1 MSRDGFRVESDSV
14 VGDVR
19 IPDDALYGPQTQT
32 ALDNF
37 DVSDV
42 RFGREFVRAL
52 GRVKRACAD
61 ANVALGRLDEER
73 GEAIRTAAGEVARGD
88 HDDAFPL
95 SVYQLGSGT
104 NTNMNANEVIANR
117 AAELLDAERG
127 SRVVHPNDHVNMGQS
142 SNDVI
147 PTTIH
152 VAALTAVEERLLPT
166 LDALA
171 ETLDEKATEFDD
183 VVKLGRTHLQDATP
197 IRLGQEFSGYASQ
210 IAHGIDRVEAVR
222 ESLSELAIGGT
233 AVGTGLNTLP
243 EFPGEV
249 VERLNE
255 ATGLQFREA
264 PNHFEAQAA
273 RDAVVEASG
282 ALKTVAVSLMK
293 IANDL
298 RWLSC
303 GPRAGFDEID
313 VPTVQPAGSSIMP
326 GKMNPVVLEITCQA
340 AAQVVGNDA
349 TITVGGQSG
358 NFEINVMKPVMAT
371 NLLQSVRLLTETC
384 TLLAEKCVSGIEANE
399 DVCERYAESS
409 LSLVTA
415 LAPHIGYDA
424 ASDVAEQAL
433 REERTI
439 EQVALDRGVLTE
451 AELDRVLDPR
461 RMTDRGV
468 PGPGE

>member
-1 MSRDGFRVESDSV
+1 MSRDGFRVEEDSV
-14 VGDVR
+14 VGEVR
-19 IPDDALYGPQTQT
+19 VPENALFGPQTQT

-37 DVSDV
+37 AISDV

-52 GRVKRACAD
+52 GLVKRASAD
-61 ANVALGRLDEER
+61 ANVSLGRLDEAK
-73 GEAIRTAAGEVARGD
+73 GEAIRTAADEVARGE
-88 HDDAFPL
+88 HDDEFPL
-95 SVYQLGSGT
+95 TVFQLGSGT

-152 VAALTAVEERLLPT
+152 VAALTAVERDLLPT

-171 ETLDEKATEFDD
+171 ETLEERAAAFDD
-183 VVKLGRTHLQDATP
+183 VVKVGRTHLQDATP

-210 IAHGIDRVEAVR
+210 VEHGVSRVENVR

-233 AVGTGLNTLP
+233 AVGTGLNTHP
-243 EFPGEV
+243 DFPRAV
-249 VERLNE
+249 VDRLSE
-255 ATGLQFREA
+255 ATGVTFREA
-264 PNHFEAQAA
+264 DNHFEAQAA
-273 RDAVVEASG
+273 HDAIVEASG

-303 GPRAGFDEID
+303 GPRAGLNEID
-313 VPTVQPAGSSIMP
+313 LPTVQPAGSSIMP
-326 GKMNPVVLEITCQA
+326 GKMNPVIPEIVCQV
-340 AAQVVGNDA
+340 AAQVIGNDA

-358 NFEINVMKPVMAT
+358 NFEITVMKPVMAT
-371 NLLQSVRLLTETC
+371 SLLQSLRLLTEGG
-384 TLLAEKCVSGIEANE
+384 TLLAEECVAGIEADE
-399 DVCERYAESS
+399 AVCEGYAEAS

-415 LAPHIGYDA
+415 LATHVGYDA
-424 ASDVAEQAL
+424 ASDIAAQAL
-433 REERTI
+433 AEERTI
-439 EQVALDRGVLTE
+439 KQVAADRGVLP
-451 AELDRVLDPR
+451 ADELDRVLDPE
-461 RMTDRGV
+461 RMTERGV
-468 PGPGE
+468 PGGG